1 MKEISEEDHYLVKY
15 AKLSKHQILLNKFLY
30 EKLQY
35 LTDYNKMIKK
45 ILDDTIFKQNMDQKT
60 ILDNYKNKMKTDNDN
75 FKKDYEKLNNKY
87 NYLDKIYESNIPI
100 RKPILLEEND
110 NFCLEFIK
118 TEKSDI
124 IKLLNKSIKQSNKH
138 PLYREYKRDTLVKK
152 ERGDKEMERYYNDI
166 QIAMLG
172 QLKKYNEFNEK
183 IKKYNSKKKELL
195 KNINLLNK
203 YISKK
208 NNNNNKTK
216 IIFNEPENNKIK
228 TKSKKKLT
236 KEKKKTFQSV
246 GLVFNKENVFE
257 GNCKNNSKDDI
268 LNLSEDRKKGKNN
281 IINGFKNKVNLFETS
296 IQDIDMEQEIYS
308 DEESI
313 FENKFVNKKNL
324 SVNYL
329 KNIQNSIPKL
339 KLNLIEYNKNNNKEI
354 DLYSLQRRKFK
365 FKSMKNKIKEMNRK
379 KEKIEITLNNLKKK
393 IDDFKQLNEN
403 INDKYKGLKSM
414 INLNNSITNTN
425 TNPNF
430 IIKSLNNENTQD
442 INNNDLYPILDGEE
456 EVEEEILDVHDN
468 EKSDETKETKDS
480 KKEDEEEKK

>member
-60 ILDNYKNKMKTDNDN
+60 ILDNYKNKMKADNDN

-124 IKLLNKSIKQSNKH
+124 IKLLNKSIKQSYKH

-203 YISKK
+203 YIS
-208 NNNNNKTK
+208 NNNKHKTK

-228 TKSKKKLT
+228 AKSKKKLT

-257 GNCKNNSKDDI
+257 GNCKNI
-268 LNLSEDRKKGKNN
+268 LLFSHLPFIEKIKN
-281 IINGFKNKVNLFETS
+281 IIKLF
-296 IQDIDMEQEIYS
+296 
-308 DEESI
+308 
-313 FENKFVNKKNL
+313 L
-324 SVNYL
+324 
-329 KNIQNSIPKL
+329 
-339 KLNLIEYNKNNNKEI
+339 
-354 DLYSLQRRKFK
+354 
-365 FKSMKNKIKEMNRK
+365 
-379 KEKIEITLNNLKKK
+379 
-393 IDDFKQLNEN
+393 
-403 INDKYKGLKSM
+403 
-414 INLNNSITNTN
+414 
-425 TNPNF
+425 
-430 IIKSLNNENTQD
+430 
-442 INNNDLYPILDGEE
+442 
-456 EVEEEILDVHDN
+456 
-468 EKSDETKETKDS
+468 
-480 KKEDEEEKK
+480 

>member
-1 MKEISEEDHYLVKY
+1 M
-15 AKLSKHQILLNKFLY
+15 
-30 EKLQY
+30 
-35 LTDYNKMIKK
+35 
-45 ILDDTIFKQNMDQKT
+45 
-60 ILDNYKNKMKTDNDN
+60 
-75 FKKDYEKLNNKY
+75 
-87 NYLDKIYESNIPI
+87 
-100 RKPILLEEND
+100 
-110 NFCLEFIK
+110 EFIK

-203 YISKK
+203 YIS
-208 NNNNNKTK
+208 NNNKKTK
-216 IIFNEPENNKIK
+216 VIFNEPENNKIK
-228 TKSKKKLT
+228 IKSKKKLT

-354 DLYSLQRRKFK
+354 DVYSLQRRKFK

-393 IDDFKQLNEN
+393 IDDLKQLNEN

-430 IIKSLNNENTQD
+430 IIKSLNNEDTQD
-442 INNNDLYPILDGEE
+442 INNNDLYPILDGKE

>member
-60 ILDNYKNKMKTDNDN
+60 ILDNYKNKMKTDNDK

-87 NYLDKIYESNIPI
+87 NSLDKIYESNIPI

-195 KNINLLNK
+195 KNINLL
-203 YISKK
+203 
-208 NNNNNKTK
+208 
-216 IIFNEPENNKIK
+216 
-228 TKSKKKLT
+228 
-236 KEKKKTFQSV
+236 
-246 GLVFNKENVFE
+246 
-257 GNCKNNSKDDI
+257 I
-268 LNLSEDRKKGKNN
+268 L
-281 IINGFKNKVNLFETS
+281 I
-296 IQDIDMEQEIYS
+296 
-308 DEESI
+308 
-313 FENKFVNKKNL
+313 
-324 SVNYL
+324 
-329 KNIQNSIPKL
+329 
-339 KLNLIEYNKNNNKEI
+339 
-354 DLYSLQRRKFK
+354 
-365 FKSMKNKIKEMNRK
+365 
-379 KEKIEITLNNLKKK
+379 
-393 IDDFKQLNEN
+393 
-403 INDKYKGLKSM
+403 
-414 INLNNSITNTN
+414 
-425 TNPNF
+425 
-430 IIKSLNNENTQD
+430 
-442 INNNDLYPILDGEE
+442 
-456 EVEEEILDVHDN
+456 
-468 EKSDETKETKDS
+468 
-480 KKEDEEEKK
+480 